1 MKSYNAIGFTYN
13 CFGRLKKKEILETF
27 PTMEEAR
34 EFLSLVAD
42 KYDDIDIEEVTL

>member
-1 MKSYNAIGFTYN
+1 MKSSNALGFTYN
-13 CFGRLKKKEILETF
+13 CFGILKKKDILEYF
-27 PTMEEAR
+27 PTREEAR